1 MLMEHGINLE
11 QTQRP
16 VLTPELRQAIAI
28 LQLGTVDLAQYVD
41 NEMLENP
48 LLEQNDEPVESSPE
62 ESDSRIDWITYLS
75 ESEHFDSRNTEQ
87 ASSDQGESDRPSW
100 DSYMAQVPGLGE
112 HLTLQL
118 HLALSAPSQIV
129 IGEFL
134 IGNIDEH
141 GYLQAGL
148 EETCQ
153 TCGCSLDEA
162 EAVLRTIQSFDP
174 PGVGGRSIPECLLI
188 QLEQRDLRDTVM
200 EQLVNQHLD
209 DLAAG
214 KVSQIAKELGIT
226 EQEAQSRIEVIKSL
240 DPKPGRN
247 FSRPGETRYI
257 VPDVVVELVGDEYVI
272 MVNDTVVPRL
282 VINNTYRDLIK
293 HRDTCDQET
302 IQFIETKLKAA
313 LWLIRGIEQR
323 RATLQRVMKLII
335 EFQKDFF
342 EKGAAY
348 LKGLTL
354 RQVADV
360 AGLHES
366 TVSRATA
373 NKYVQTPRGLFDMKF
388 FFRRGVENEFTGEII
403 ASEVVKRILKELVA
417 VEEPGHPYSDQD
429 LCGLIEARGLHIAR
443 RTVAKYRQD
452 MNILPAR
459 QRRHAEL
466 PAGNAEH
473 ASP

>member
-1 MLMEHGINLE
+1 MLLEHGISLE
-11 QTQRP
+11 QTQRL

-28 LQLGTVDLAQYVD
+28 LQMGTVDLTQYVD

-48 LLEQNDEPVESSPE
+48 LLEQNDEESGDSSPE
-62 ESDSRIDWITYLS
+62 ENNLRIDWITYLS
-75 ESEHFDSRNTEQ
+75 ESDQSDYRYPEQ
-87 ASSDQGESDRPSW
+87 APADQEPERPGW
-100 DSYMAQVPGLGE
+100 DSYVAQVPGLGE

-118 HLALSAPSQIV
+118 HLTLSDPVEIV

-141 GYLQAGL
+141 GYLQVDM
-148 EETCQ
+148 EETSQ
-153 TCGCSLDEA
+153 ACGCSPEEA
-162 EAVLRTIQSFDP
+162 GGVLRAIQSFDP
-174 PGVGGRSIPECLLI
+174 PGVGGRNLSECLLI
-188 QLEQRDLRDTVM
+188 QLEQRGLRDAVM
-200 EQLVNQHLD
+200 EQLITQHLD

-214 KVSQIAKELGIT
+214 KLSRIANDLGIT
-226 EQEAQSRIEVIKSL
+226 DQDARSRAEAIRSL

-247 FSRPGETRYI
+247 FPRPGETRYI
-257 VPDVVVELVGDEYVI
+257 VPDVVVEEVGGEYVV
-272 MVNDTVVPRL
+272 MVNDTIVPKL
-282 VINNTYRDLIK
+282 MINNTYRDLIK
-293 HRDTCDQET
+293 RRDVCDPET

-323 RATLQRVMKLII
+323 RSTLQRVMRLII
-335 EFQKDFF
+335 QFQQNFF
-342 EKGAAY
+342 DKGPAH

-354 RQVADV
+354 RQVADA

-366 TVSRATA
+366 TVSRTIA

-417 VEEPGHPYSDQD
+417 VEAPEHPYSDQD
-429 LCGLIEARGLHIAR
+429 LCGLINARGLHIAR

-459 QRRHAEL
+459 QRRH
-466 PAGNAEH
+466 
-473 ASP
+473 SV

>member
-1 MLMEHGINLE
+1 MLLEHGINLE
-11 QTQRP
+11 QTQRL

-48 LLEQNDEPVESSPE
+48 LLEQNDEESGDSSPE

-75 ESEHFDSRNTEQ
+75 ESEQPDYRYTEQ
-87 ASSDQGESDRPSW
+87 TTADQGEPERNSW
-100 DSYMAQVPGLGE
+100 DRYVAQVPGLGE

-118 HLALSAPSQIV
+118 HLTLSDPCQIM

-141 GYLQAGL
+141 GYLQVDL

-153 TCGCSLDEA
+153 ACRCSLEEA
-162 EAVLRTIQSFDP
+162 GAVLRVIQSFDP
-174 PGVGGRSIPECLLI
+174 PGVGGRSLSECLLI
-188 QLEQRDLRDTVM
+188 QLEQRGLRDAVM

-214 KVSQIAKELGIT
+214 KLSRIAKDLGIT
-226 EQEAQSRIEVIKSL
+226 DQEAQSRVEVIRSL

-257 VPDVVVELVGDEYVI
+257 VPDVVVEQVDDEYVV
-272 MVNDTVVPRL
+272 MVNDTMVPRL
-282 VINNTYRDLIK
+282 MINNTYRDLIK
-293 HRDTCDQET
+293 RRDACDPDT

-323 RATLQRVMKLII
+323 RATLQRVMRLILQ
-335 EFQKDFF
+335 FQQDFF
-342 EKGAAY
+342 DKGAAY

-354 RQVADV
+354 RQVAEA

-388 FFRRGVENEFTGEII
+388 FFRRGVENEFTGEIV

-417 VEEPGHPYSDQD
+417 VEEPGHPYRDQD

-452 MNILPAR
+452 LNILPAR
-459 QRRHAEL
+459 QRRR
-466 PAGNAEH
+466 
-473 ASP
+473 SS

>member
-1 MLMEHGINLE
+1 MLLEHGISLE
-11 QTQRP
+11 QTQRL

-28 LQLGTVDLAQYVD
+28 LQLGTVDLAQYVE

-48 LLEQNDEPVESSPE
+48 LLEQNDEEPGDARPE
-62 ESDSRIDWITYLS
+62 ENDSRIDWITYLS
-75 ESEHFDSRNTEQ
+75 ESEQLDYRYTEQ
-87 ASSDQGESDRPSW
+87 APADQGEPERTNW

-118 HLALSAPSQIV
+118 HLTLSDPGQIM

-141 GYLQAGL
+141 GYLQVDL

-153 TCGCSLDEA
+153 ACTCSLEDA
-162 EAVLRTIQSFDP
+162 GAVLRVVQSFDP
-174 PGVGGRSIPECLLI
+174 PGVGGRSLSECLLI
-188 QLEQRDLRDTVM
+188 QLEQRGLRDAVM
-200 EQLVNQHLD
+200 EQLVNRHLD
-209 DLAAG
+209 GLAAG
-214 KVSQIAKELGIT
+214 KVSRIAKDLGIT
-226 EQEAQSRIEVIKSL
+226 DQEAQSRVEVIRSL
-240 DPKPGRN
+240 DPKPGCN

-257 VPDVVVELVGDEYVI
+257 VPDVVVELVGDEYVV
-272 MVNDTVVPRL
+272 MVNDTMVPRL
-282 VINNTYRDLIK
+282 MINNTYRDLIK
-293 HRDTCDQET
+293 RRDTCDRDT
-302 IQFIETKLKAA
+302 IQFIKTKLKAA

-323 RATLQRVMKLII
+323 RATLQRVMMLILQ
-335 EFQKDFF
+335 FQQDFF
-342 EKGAAY
+342 EKGAAC

-354 RQVADV
+354 RQVAEA

-366 TVSRATA
+366 TVSRATT

-388 FFRRGVENEFTGEII
+388 FFRRGVENEFTGEIV

-459 QRRHAEL
+459 QRRRT
-466 PAGNAEH
+466 G
-473 ASP
+473 

>member
-1 MLMEHGINLE
+1 MLLEHGINLE
-11 QTQRP
+11 QTQRL

-28 LQLGTVDLAQYVD
+28 LQLGTVDLAQYVE

-48 LLEQNDEPVESSPE
+48 LLEQNDEESGDSSPE

-75 ESEHFDSRNTEQ
+75 ESEQPDYRYTEQ
-87 ASSDQGESDRPSW
+87 TPAGQGEHERNSW
-100 DSYMAQVPGLGE
+100 DRYVAQVPGLGE

-118 HLALSAPSQIV
+118 HLTLSDPCQIM

-141 GYLQAGL
+141 GYLQVDL

-153 TCGCSLDEA
+153 ACRCSLEEA
-162 EAVLRTIQSFDP
+162 GAVLRVIQSFDP
-174 PGVGGRSIPECLLI
+174 PGVGGRSLSECLLI
-188 QLEQRDLRDTVM
+188 QLEQRGLRDAVM

-214 KVSQIAKELGIT
+214 KLSRIAKDLGIT
-226 EQEAQSRIEVIKSL
+226 DQEAQSRVGVIRSL

-257 VPDVVVELVGDEYVI
+257 VPDVVVEQVDDEYVV
-272 MVNDTVVPRL
+272 MVNDTMVPRL
-282 VINNTYRDLIK
+282 MINNTYRDLIK
-293 HRDTCDQET
+293 RRDACDPDT

-323 RATLQRVMKLII
+323 RATLQRVMRLILQ
-335 EFQKDFF
+335 FQQDFF
-342 EKGAAY
+342 DKGVAY

-354 RQVADV
+354 RRVAEA

-388 FFRRGVENEFTGEII
+388 FFRRGVENEFTGEIV
-403 ASEVVKRILKELVA
+403 ASEVVKCILKELVA

-429 LCGLIEARGLHIAR
+429 LCGLIKARGLHIAR

-452 MNILPAR
+452 LNILPAR
-459 QRRHAEL
+459 QRRSS
-466 PAGNAEH
+466 N
-473 ASP
+473 

>member
-1 MLMEHGINLE
+1 MLLEHGINLE
-11 QTQRP
+11 QTHRQ

-41 NEMLENP
+41 NEILENP
-48 LLEQNDEPVESSPE
+48 LLEQNDEESGDSGPE
-62 ESDSRIDWITYLS
+62 ECDSRIDWITYLS
-75 ESEHFDSRNTEQ
+75 ESEQLDYRYTEQ
-87 ASSDQGESDRPSW
+87 APSDQGEPERTSW
-100 DSYMAQVPGLGE
+100 DSYVAQVPGLGE

-118 HLALSAPSQIV
+118 HLTLSDPCQIM

-141 GYLQAGL
+141 GYLQVDL

-153 TCGCSLDEA
+153 ACKCSPEEA
-162 EAVLRTIQSFDP
+162 GAVLRVVQSFDP
-174 PGVGGRSIPECLLI
+174 PGVGGRGLSECLLI
-188 QLEQRDLRDTVM
+188 QLEQRGLRDAVM

-214 KVSQIAKELGIT
+214 KVSQIAKDLGLT
-226 EQEAQSRIEVIKSL
+226 DQDAQSRIEVIKSL

-247 FSRPGETRYI
+247 FSRPGATRYI
-257 VPDVVVELVGDEYVI
+257 APDVVVELVGDEYVV
-272 MVNDTVVPRL
+272 MVNDTMVPRL
-282 VINNTYRDLIK
+282 MINNAYRDLIK
-293 HRDTCDQET
+293 RRDTCDQDT

-323 RATLQRVMKLII
+323 RTTLQRVMMLII
-335 EFQKDFF
+335 QFQKDFF
-342 EKGAAY
+342 DKGAAY

-354 RQVADV
+354 RQVAEA

-388 FFRRGVENEFTGEII
+388 FFRRGVENEFTGEIV

-452 MNILPAR
+452 MNILPAS
-459 QRRHAEL
+459 QRRRS
-466 PAGNAEH
+466 G
-473 ASP
+473 

>member
-1 MLMEHGINLE
+1 MLLEHGINLE

-48 LLEQNDEPVESSPE
+48 LLEQNDEESGESSPE
-62 ESDSRIDWITYLS
+62 EGDSRIDWITYLS
-75 ESEHFDSRNTEQ
+75 ESEQSDYRYTEQ
-87 ASSDQGESDRPSW
+87 TPADQGEPERNSW
-100 DSYMAQVPGLGE
+100 DRYVAQVPGLGE

-118 HLALSAPSQIV
+118 HLTLSDPCQIR

-141 GYLQAGL
+141 GYLQVDL

-153 TCGCSLDEA
+153 ACRCSLEEA
-162 EAVLRTIQSFDP
+162 GAVLRVIQSFDP
-174 PGVGGRSIPECLLI
+174 PGVGGRSLFECLLI
-188 QLEQRDLRDTVM
+188 QLEQRGLRDAVM
-200 EQLVNQHLD
+200 ERLVNQHLD

-214 KVSQIAKELGIT
+214 KLSLIAKDLGIT
-226 EQEAQSRIEVIKSL
+226 DQEAQSRVEVIRSL

-247 FSRPGETRYI
+247 FSSPGETRYI
-257 VPDVVVELVGDEYVI
+257 VPDVVVEQVDDEYVV
-272 MVNDTVVPRL
+272 MVNDTMVPRL
-282 VINNTYRDLIK
+282 MINNTYRDLIK
-293 HRDTCDQET
+293 RRDACDPDT

-323 RATLQRVMKLII
+323 RATLQRVMRLII
-335 EFQKDFF
+335 QFQQDFF
-342 EKGAAY
+342 DKGVAY

-354 RQVADV
+354 RQVAEV

-373 NKYVQTPRGLFDMKF
+373 NKYVQTPRGLFDIKF
-388 FFRRGVENEFTGEII
+388 FFRRGVENEFTGEIV
-403 ASEVVKRILKELVA
+403 ASEVVKRMLKELVA

-452 MNILPAR
+452 LNIMPAR
-459 QRRHAEL
+459 RRRR
-466 PAGNAEH
+466 
-473 ASP
+473 SS

>member
-1 MLMEHGINLE
+1 MLLEHGISLE

-28 LQLGTVDLAQYVD
+28 LQLGTVDLVQYVD

-48 LLEQNDEPVESSPE
+48 LLEQNDEESGDSRPE
-62 ESDSRIDWITYLS
+62 ENDSRIDWITYLV
-75 ESEHFDSRNTEQ
+75 EGEQLDYRCTEQ
-87 ASSDQGESDRPSW
+87 APADQRESERTNW
-100 DSYMAQVPGLGE
+100 DSYVAQVPSLGE

-118 HLALSAPSQIV
+118 HLTLSDPCQIA

-141 GYLQAGL
+141 GYLQFDL

-153 TCGCSLDEA
+153 ACACSLEDAGEA
-162 EAVLRTIQSFDP
+162 LRVIQSFDP
-174 PGVGGRSIPECLLI
+174 PGVGGRSLSECLLI
-188 QLEQRDLRDTVM
+188 QLEQQGLRDAVM
-200 EQLVNQHLD
+200 EQLVNRHLD
-209 DLAAG
+209 DLAAS
-214 KVSQIAKELGIT
+214 KVSRIAKDLGIT
-226 EQEAQSRIEVIKSL
+226 DQEAQSRIEVIRSL

-257 VPDVVVELVGDEYVI
+257 VPDVVVELVDGEYVV
-272 MVNDTVVPRL
+272 MVNDTMVPRL
-282 VINNTYRDLIK
+282 MINNAYRDLIK
-293 HRDTCDQET
+293 RRDTCDQDT

-323 RATLQRVMKLII
+323 RSTMQRVMILII
-335 EFQKDFF
+335 QFQKDFF
-342 EKGAAY
+342 EKGAAH

-354 RQVADV
+354 RQVAEA

-373 NKYVQTPRGLFDMKF
+373 NKYVQTPRGLVDMKF
-388 FFRRGVENEFTGEII
+388 FFRRGVENEFTGEIV
-403 ASEVVKRILKELVA
+403 ASEVVKRMLKELVA
-417 VEEPGHPYSDQD
+417 IEEPGHPYSDQD
-429 LCGLIEARGLHIAR
+429 LCGLIEGRGLHIAR

-459 QRRHAEL
+459 QRRRS
-466 PAGNAEH
+466 G
-473 ASP
+473 

>member
-1 MLMEHGINLE
+1 MLLEHGINLV

-41 NEMLENP
+41 NEILENP
-48 LLEQNDEPVESSPE
+48 LLEQNDEESGDSGPE

-75 ESEHFDSRNTEQ
+75 ESEQTGYRYTEQ
-87 ASSDQGESDRPSW
+87 GELERTNW
-100 DSYMAQVPGLGE
+100 DSYVAQVPGLGE

-118 HLALSAPSQIV
+118 HLTLSDPCQIM

-141 GYLQAGL
+141 GYLQVDL

-153 TCGCSLDEA
+153 ACKCSPEEA
-162 EAVLRTIQSFDP
+162 GAVLQVVQSFDP
-174 PGVGGRSIPECLLI
+174 PGVGGRGLSECLLI
-188 QLEQRDLRDTVM
+188 QLEQRGLRDAVM

-214 KVSQIAKELGIT
+214 KVSQIAKDLGLT
-226 EQEAQSRIEVIKSL
+226 DQDAQSRVEAIKSL

-257 VPDVVVELVGDEYVI
+257 VPDVVVELVGDEYVV
-272 MVNDTVVPRL
+272 MVNDTMVPRL
-282 VINNTYRDLIK
+282 MINNAYRDLIK
-293 HRDTCDQET
+293 RRDTCDQET

-323 RATLQRVMKLII
+323 RTTLQRVMMLII
-335 EFQKDFF
+335 QFQKDFF

-354 RQVADV
+354 RQVAEA
-360 AGLHES
+360 AGFHES
-366 TVSRATA
+366 TASRATA

-388 FFRRGVENEFTGEII
+388 FFRRGVENEFTGEIV

-429 LCGLIEARGLHIAR
+429 LCALIDARGLHIAR

-452 MNILPAR
+452 MNILPAS
-459 QRRHAEL
+459 QRRRS
-466 PAGNAEH
+466 G
-473 ASP
+473 

>member
-1 MLMEHGINLE
+1 MLLEHGISLE

-28 LQLGTVDLAQYVD
+28 LQLGTVDLVQYVD

-48 LLEQNDEPVESSPE
+48 LLEQNDEESGDSKPE
-62 ESDSRIDWITYLS
+62 ENDSRIDWITYLV
-75 ESEHFDSRNTEQ
+75 EGEQLDYRCTEQ
-87 ASSDQGESDRPSW
+87 APADQRESERTNW
-100 DSYMAQVPGLGE
+100 DSYVAQVPSLGE

-118 HLALSAPSQIV
+118 HLTLSDPCQIA

-141 GYLQAGL
+141 GYLQFDL

-153 TCGCSLDEA
+153 ACACSLDDAGE
-162 EAVLRTIQSFDP
+162 VLRVIQSFDP
-174 PGVGGRSIPECLLI
+174 PGVGGRSLSECLLI
-188 QLEQRDLRDTVM
+188 QLEQQGLRDAVM
-200 EQLVNQHLD
+200 EQLVNKHLD
-209 DLAAG
+209 DLAAS
-214 KVSQIAKELGIT
+214 KISRIAKDLGIT
-226 EQEAQSRIEVIKSL
+226 DQEAQSRVEVIRSL

-257 VPDVVVELVGDEYVI
+257 VPDVVVELVDGEYVV
-272 MVNDTVVPRL
+272 MVNDTMVPRL
-282 VINNTYRDLIK
+282 MINNAYRDLIK
-293 HRDTCDQET
+293 RRDTCDQDT

-323 RATLQRVMKLII
+323 RSTMQRVMTLII
-335 EFQKDFF
+335 QFQQDFF
-342 EKGAAY
+342 EKGAAH

-354 RQVADV
+354 RQVADA

-373 NKYVQTPRGLFDMKF
+373 NKYVQTPRGLVDMKF
-388 FFRRGVENEFTGEII
+388 FFRRGVENEFTGEIV
-403 ASEVVKRILKELVA
+403 ASEVVKCMLKELVA

-429 LCGLIEARGLHIAR
+429 LCGLIEGRGLHIAR

-459 QRRHAEL
+459 QRRRS
-466 PAGNAEH
+466 G
-473 ASP
+473 